1 MNLSREKRLRSAT
14 DSSLN
19 ALPFHF
25 VEEKRNPRRM
35 HNRFSSTSEFL
46 LDVRGKEH
54 DDDDFEV
61 ILTMPFVFERVRIV
75 GGGDGTK
82 EFPRLAARGG
92 S

>member
-1 MNLSREKRLRSAT
+1 MRSAT

-19 ALPFHF
+19 VLPSHF
-25 VEEKRNPRRM
+25 VEGKRNPRRM
-35 HNRFSSTSEFL
+35 HLSFSTSSTSEFL
-46 LDVRGKEH
+46 LDIRGKEH

-61 ILTMPFVFERVRIV
+61 VLTMPFVFERVRIV
-75 GGGDGTK
+75 GGSDGTK